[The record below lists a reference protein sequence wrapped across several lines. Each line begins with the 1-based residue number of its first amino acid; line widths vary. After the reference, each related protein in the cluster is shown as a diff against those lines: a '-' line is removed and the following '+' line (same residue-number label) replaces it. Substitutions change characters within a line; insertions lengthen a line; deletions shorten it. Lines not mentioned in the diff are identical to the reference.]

1 MDRRTQ
7 TLRAEL
13 EKTDLLHEMRRLVV
27 AVSGGPDSVCLLQ
40 LLHEWAGDVDEPP
53 ELLVGHVHHGIRGV
67 EADRDAEFVESLAK
81 ERGLDFLCERGD
93 APALSTAEGTSL
105 EAAARRLRYR
115 VFRDWARDHKLD
127 GIALGH
133 HFDDQAETVLLR
145 AIRGSG
151 LKGLGG
157 IPPRRVLL
165 DEADPA
171 RRQSGRSVAI
181 IRPLLGVRRADILDF
196 LTERG
201 LEAREDSSNA
211 DTTIPRNR
219 VRSEILPALEEI
231 QAGATV
237 SLVRLSDFAR
247 RAHADLSEL
256 GDRAYREARTGAGAG
271 WVSFDATS
279 LASWPVSVLHE
290 VIATARRNVETSAA
304 VGCGE
309 QVVDAR
315 SSGES
320 GGALALRPFEALV
333 REMTVWLRGGKQ
345 GGKVIHLGSR
355 VEVELRYGKVSVRV
369 RRANAGSEPGAES
382 VLFRLPA
389 REVATA
395 ARWEGWE
402 FSVNWYDLPS
412 DRTAPAVHGES
423 GTRRPG
429 EDETWAERF
438 DLDVLESTG
447 PLHVRGRRD
456 GDVFHPL
463 GAPGRKKLKE
473 FFRECEIGPH
483 RRHRIPLFASGE
495 TIQWVVGCRIGHLA
509 RCRPET
515 RRVLE
520 VRASRKG

>member
-1 MDRRTQ
+1 MDRRIQ
-7 TLRAEL
+7 SLRAEL
-13 EKTDLLHEMRRLVV
+13 ETTDLFHEVRRLVV

-40 LLHEWAGDVDEPP
+40 LLHEWAGDVGEPP

-67 EADRDAEFVESLAK
+67 EADRDADFVERLAK

-93 APALSTAEGTSL
+93 APALAAAEGTSL
-105 EAAARRLRYR
+105 EAAARLLRYR
-115 VFRDWARDHKLD
+115 AFRAWARDHKLD

-151 LKGLGG
+151 LRGLGG
-157 IPPRRVLL
+157 IPRRRVLL
-165 DEADPA
+165 DEADHT
-171 RRQSGRSVAI
+171 RRRSERPVVI

-196 LTERG
+196 LAERG

-211 DTTIPRNR
+211 DRTIPRNR
-219 VRSEILPALEEI
+219 VRSEILPALEET
-231 QAGATV
+231 QPGAVV

-247 RAHADLSEL
+247 QAHADLSEL
-256 GDRAYREARTGAGAG
+256 GDRAYREACTGVGAG
-271 WVSFDATS
+271 WVSFDANS

-290 VIATARRNVETSAA
+290 VIATARRTVEASGA
-304 VGCGE
+304 VGSGE
-309 QVVDAR
+309 QVVDVR
-315 SSGES
+315 CSGEY
-320 GGALALRPFEALV
+320 GGTLALRPFEGLV
-333 REMTVWLRGGKQ
+333 REMTEWLRGGKQ
-345 GGKVIHLGSR
+345 GGKVIQLGSG
-355 VEVELRYGKVSVRV
+355 VEVELRYGKISVRV
-369 RRANAGSEPGAES
+369 SRASAGSERRAET
-382 VLFRLPA
+382 VLLRLSA

-402 FSVNWYDLPS
+402 FSFNWYDLPS
-412 DRTAPAVHGES
+412 DRSAMFA
-423 GTRRPG
+423 RPG
-429 EDETWAERF
+429 EGETWAERF

-447 PLHVRGRRD
+447 PLHVRGRRE

-473 FFRECEIGPH
+473 FFRECEVRPQ

-495 TIQWVVGCRIGHLA
+495 TIQWVVGCRIGHLG

-520 VRASRKG
+520 VRATNKG